1 MRTFEQ
7 IEFLSNFYQENNL
20 SYIESS
26 LENKL
31 QVLKDNL
38 GECITFY
45 EGTQLS
51 TKDLSFGELL
61 NFEDELLLRAQ
72 QLDEYGNSCNSNR

>member
-26 LENKL
+26 LEDKL
-31 QVLKDNL
+31 QVLKNNL

-45 EGTQLS
+45 EGTQPS
-51 TKDLSFGELL
+51 TKELPLREVL
-61 NFEDELLLRAQ
+61 NFEDELLLRAH
-72 QLDEYGNSCNSNR
+72 QLEEY